1 MGAAVGIGNST
12 TSTLADES
20 SDTTCFPVFATGA
33 TGDLALK
40 TGSNL
45 TFNASNGQLTAT
57 SFAGD
62 GSNLT
67 GVSSSKILQLLS
79 TVKTDQQS
87 FTISNSGQYGST
99 LGTIS
104 NFSQAITITNNA
116 HKVLV
121 QGFISLGSSYSG
133 NTSIGVSL
141 ERGGAQISG
150 AIGDADGSRKRQMY
164 SAHVPSGARGA
175 TPFYFSYLD
184 TPSSGTHTYT
194 IELEH
199 LYAAV
204 GTIYVNRGNS
214 SDNNIY
220 NTVGISVMTVMEVA
234 A

>member
-1 MGAAVGIGNST
+1 MSQIKLLHSGGNGVIISAPDSNPASDRTLKLPSDADGTILTTNSSVG
-12 TSTLADES
+12 
-20 SDTTCFPVFATGA
+20 
-33 TGDLALK
+33 
-40 TGSNL
+40 
-45 TFNASNGQLTAT
+45 
-57 SFAGD
+57 
-62 GSNLT
+62 
-67 GVSSSKILQLLS
+67 KILQLLS

-104 NFSQAITITNNA
+104 NFSQSITIANSS
-116 HKVLV
+116 HQVLV
-121 QGFISLGSSYSG
+121 QGFVSLGSSYSG

-175 TPFYFSYLD
+175 TPFYFSFLD

-220 NTVGISVMTVMEVA
+220 NTVGISVMTVMEYDPT
-234 A
+234 